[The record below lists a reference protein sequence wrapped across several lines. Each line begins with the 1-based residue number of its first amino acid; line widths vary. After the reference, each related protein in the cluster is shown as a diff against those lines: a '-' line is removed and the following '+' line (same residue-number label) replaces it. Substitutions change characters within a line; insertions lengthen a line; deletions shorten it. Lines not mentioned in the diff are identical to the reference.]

1 MAKRP
6 KGKAIGGRGKR
17 GEGSIYQEADG
28 SYRVAVWIE
37 ERLIRRRAASRE
49 EAEAIRQELI
59 KLRDSG
65 TEALSGLQTVKEFAD
80 YWYREVYM
88 QRDIKQR
95 SVDHVRSMLELHI
108 LPVIG
113 KRALSSV
120 THAQLQKLLND
131 MRRRKPPLKPL
142 SAQTVR
148 HVYSVIKQVFGKAK
162 AMNLIT
168 LDPSEDLE
176 VPKVKR
182 AARPALTIEQV
193 RRLLAVV
200 DSAAAGARLAP
211 AFHLMA
217 TLGLRIGEALG
228 IRHEDLSADFSTLT
242 ISQQI
247 SYHSNQAVAPKSDA
261 SARVLPIP
269 PRLQALLKAHWYNG
283 NQPVGL
289 LFATDSGGPT
299 APRNFEHLWAGYT
312 SRRKRQ
318 KGLVVIKYPGYRD
331 MAELPAGTTL
341 HDLRRFVATTLEDLE
356 VGQRTIGHI
365 LGHQAA
371 NVTEGYIKR
380 HLPTLRRALEKLETA
395 LWEATDHGKEEAP
408 NT

>member
-37 ERLIRRRAASRE
+37 GRLIRRRAASRE
-49 EAEAIRQELI
+49 EAESIRQELI

-65 TEALSGLQTVKEFAD
+65 TEALSGLQSVQEFAE

-88 QRDIKQR
+88 QREVKQR

-108 LPVIG
+108 LPIVG

-148 HVYSVIKQVFGKAK
+148 HVCSVVKQVFGKAK
-162 AMNLIT
+162 ATNLIT

-182 AARPALTIEQV
+182 AARPALTVEQI
-193 RRLLAVV
+193 RQLLAVV
-200 DSAAAGARLAP
+200 DSADAGARLGP

-228 IRHEDLSADFSTLT
+228 VRCGDFSANFDTLT

-247 SYHSNQAVAPKSDA
+247 SYHSVEQVAPKSDA

-269 PRLQALLKAHWYNG
+269 PRLQARLASHWYRG

-289 LFATDSGGPT
+289 LFPTDTGKPT
-299 APRNFEHLWAGYT
+299 APRNFEHLWSGYT
-312 SRRKRQ
+312 HKRKRV
-318 KGLVVIKYPGYRD
+318 GGVVSTFYPGYKQL
-331 MAELPAGTTL
+331 AGLPDGTTL

-380 HLPTLRRALEKLETA
+380 HLPTLRRAMEKLEAA
-395 LWEATDHGKEEAP
+395 LWEDSEES
-408 NT
+408 T

>member
-6 KGKAIGGRGKR
+6 KGKAGGGRGKR
-17 GEGSIYQEADG
+17 GEGSIYQESDG

-49 EAEAIRQELI
+49 EAESIRQELI

-65 TEALSGLQTVKEFAD
+65 TEALSGLQSVQEFAE

-88 QRDIKQR
+88 QREVKQR
-95 SVDHVRSMLELHI
+95 SVDHVRAMLELHI
-108 LPVIG
+108 LPIVG

-162 AMNLIT
+162 ATNLIT

-182 AARPALTIEQV
+182 AARPALTVEQV
-193 RRLLAVV
+193 RQLLAVV
-200 DSAAAGARLAP
+200 DSADAGARLAP

-217 TLGLRIGEALG
+217 TLGLRLGEALG
-228 IRHEDLSADFSTLT
+228 VRCGDFSANFDTLT
-242 ISQQI
+242 IRQQI
-247 SYHSNQAVAPKSDA
+247 SYHSSEAVSPKSEA

-269 PRLQALLKAHWYNG
+269 PRLQARLASHWYRG

-289 LFATDSGGPT
+289 MFPTETGKPT

-312 SRRKRQ
+312 SRRKRA
-318 KGLVVIKYPGYRD
+318 KGLVVVKYPGYRD
-331 MAELPAGTTL
+331 MAELPDSTTL

-356 VGQRTIGHI
+356 IGQRTIGHI

-380 HLPTLRRALEKLETA
+380 NLPTLRRAIEKLEQA
-395 LWEATDHGKEEAP
+395 LWEDQTDE
-408 NT
+408 